1 MSFEDEQTE
10 KTVVVAALVAR
21 IDVEAW
27 SEVKRTLRGLGG
39 EIVFQKV
46 TSPDRKLWIVEREPE
61 GER

>member
-1 MSFEDEQTE
+1 MLFEHEKTE

-21 IDVEAW
+21 IDVESW

-46 TSPDRKLWIVEREPE
+46 VSPDRRLWIVERGAEASI
-61 GER
+61 